1 MPRNINFVRARQQKV
16 ARADVVDKK
25 ILTITAMVFAV
36 LFFLSLGAAG
46 GRWWFARQ
54 IQTVLI
60 QQKAQEA
67 AIVQQQPIEE
77 SYTIFAHK
85 LRVLRDLFGN
95 RKNKQNSIAFFSEYF
110 GSEVIVSQ
118 LSYNSEEEILTFVLD
133 SKDIFV
139 LNSVFEKLQSTK
151 LRTLYPTLQ
160 YGGLSRGSS
169 GRYGLKLTVELPKYV
184 LQKSS

>member
-1 MPRNINFVRARQQKV
+1 MPRNINFVRDRQQKV
-16 ARADVVDKK
+16 AQTE
-25 ILTITAMVFAV
+25 LTDQKTLIVTVSIFAALLV
-36 LFFLSLGAAG
+36 ISLSATGVG
-46 GRWWFARQ
+46 WWFGNQ
-54 IQTVLI
+54 VKTVI
-60 QQKAQEA
+60 AQQKSQES

-95 RKNKQNSIAFFSEYF
+95 RKNKQTSIKFFSEYF

-118 LSYNSEEEILTFVLD
+118 LSYDSEEEVLTFVLD

-139 LNSVFEKLQSTK
+139 LNSVFEKLQSTE

-160 YGGLSRGSS
+160 YGGLNRSES
-169 GRYGLKLTVELPKYV
+169 GRYGLKLTVTLPKYV
-184 LQKSS
+184 LQKAS